1 MTFIDRKV
9 TRPGT
14 TRRVRMDGHD
24 YAYPGYYFVTI
35 CTHGRQM
42 LLGHIEDGS
51 IIRTSAGMMVESVIA
66 ESETRFST
74 VTIDSQIVMP
84 NHVHVLIGLAIGLE
98 DDALTENLSDIV
110 RWIKNATHRR
120 SGIGVTQAGWQPY
133 RGKLWQKSFHDH
145 IVRGEK
151 ELETLRNYI
160 ATNVVRW
167 GEDAFYEGSP

>member
-1 MTFIDRKV
+1 MAFADRKT

-35 CTHGRQM
+35 CTADRQR
-42 LLGHIEDGS
+42 LLGQIEDGLQS
-51 IIRTSAGMMVESVIA
+51 YSTAGMMLQDVIA
-66 ESETRFST
+66 ESGSRFST

-84 NHVHVLIGLAIGLE
+84 NHIHVLIGLAIRL
-98 DDALTENLSDIV
+98 DDEALAENLSDVV
-110 RWIKNATHRR
+110 RWIKNASHRR
-120 SGIGVTQAGWQPY
+120 YGIGVKQSGWQPY
-133 RGKLWQKSFHDH
+133 QGRLWQKGFHDH

-160 ATNVVRW
+160 ATNVERW
-167 GEDAFYEGSP
+167 EEDTFYEG